1 MKGPLPALMV
11 CVFGVTTGEFVLA
24 GILPG
29 VAAELE
35 VSIPAAGLLVTA
47 YALGMI
53 VGGPLLTAIT
63 AGRSR
68 KPLVLALLGVAIA
81 GNLISA
87 LAPGYGVLFAARI
100 VTALVTATFF
110 ANAIVIVVSA
120 APPGRQASAVAKL
133 ALGMN
138 LAMILGAPLGTYIG
152 DAHGWRA
159 TFLAITACCAI
170 GLLLVARFV
179 PAEQAG
185 TRSSALGEFTA
196 FRHRD
201 LQLAIA
207 VTAVA
212 NIGLLTVFTYLA
224 PLLTEVGRFAADAVA
239 PMLLVY
245 GVGAAVGSL
254 VGGWLADRALLPS
267 QLVSLAV
274 LVVILLALW
283 ASTGTAMTAVLIF
296 AAGAVGF
303 AVIPGM
309 QTRVM
314 ATAAA
319 APTYLHCLGV
329 TSGEIVFVLE
339 GLRAVVGCPARMAAG
354 SVSRRWGSRS
364 AERPRSGAGGVLD
377 ASGWEWIMWLVRAG
391 CGPVAGGSRDS
402 GGVPFLLVGRVAVPW
417 WAVGWAKRQP
427 DLPRSTG
434 PGAPAT

>member
-1 MKGPLPALMV
+1 MRGTLPALMV

-29 VAAELE
+29 VATELE

-110 ANAIVIVVSA
+110 ANAVVIVVSA
-120 APPGRQASAVAKL
+120 SRPGREASSIAKL

-138 LAMILGAPLGTYIG
+138 LAMILGAPLGTYLG
-152 DAHGWRA
+152 NAHGWRS
-159 TFLAITACCAI
+159 TFLAITACCAL
-170 GLLLVARFV
+170 GLLLVARFIPGTPV
-179 PAEQAG
+179 ESSISADGPGVSGAEIDAS
-185 TRSSALGEFTA
+185 TSARRSALAELRVLRGREV
-196 FRHRD
+196 
-201 LQLAIA
+201 QLAIG

-224 PLLTEVGRFAADAVA
+224 PLLTEVGSFAAGAVA

-245 GVGAAVGSL
+245 GVGAALGNL
-254 VGGWLADRALLPS
+254 AGGWLADRALLPS

-274 LVVILLALW
+274 LVAILLALW

-303 AVIPGM
+303 SVIPGM

-314 ATAAA
+314 ATASA
-319 APTYLHCLGV
+319 APTLAIAVNASAYQVAAAFAGWLGGRV
-329 TSGEIVFVLE
+329 IDGP
-339 GLRAVVGCPARMAAG
+339 GLRAIYLAAALTTIAG
-354 SVSRRWGSRS
+354 IGLS
-364 AERPRSGAGGVLD
+364 AAAWLRERN
-377 ASGWEWIMWLVRAG
+377 
-391 CGPVAGGSRDS
+391 
-402 GGVPFLLVGRVAVPW
+402 AVP
-417 WAVGWAKRQP
+417 VKV
-427 DLPRSTG
+427 
-434 PGAPAT
+434 